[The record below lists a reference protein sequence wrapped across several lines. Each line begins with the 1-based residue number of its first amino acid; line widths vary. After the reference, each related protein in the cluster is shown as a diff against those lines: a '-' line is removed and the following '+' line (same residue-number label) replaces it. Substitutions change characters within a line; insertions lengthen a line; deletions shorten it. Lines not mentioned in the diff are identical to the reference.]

1 MQQMTHETLDTGLG
15 SFRDSSP
22 DYILAPVGLASMQDQ
37 AQKLAEYGRNG
48 DVYIVH
54 AAQGETVI
62 PLEVLNANPKVKGLL
77 YKQMRDMGLDPKE
90 FVVGDELNSIN
101 PVTGLP
107 EFFFKKIFRT
117 VKKVVK
123 KVVNVA
129 KKIAPI
135 ALPLIAATFGF
146 PFLGT
151 AFKAG
156 SFASSALAGGL
167 GTLAQGG
174 SFKDALKSGLIQG
187 GIASLAGGLKSSY
200 LGEPGGFMGGVR
212 KSFAGMP
219 GTPWLDPDTG
229 QWFTG
234 MDAKGVPYSQ
244 FSGGISEGANL
255 AALDPVALDSVGSS
269 NVENQLADLTA
280 NRGSMSDGEYLKKRH
295 SIISQPGASSSLSQP
310 ASRVA
315 SATDSN
321 PVAGQNKDLVAGG
334 AWRDWIERLKD
345 DASYPSV
352 DHIPTDFSDLTTF
365 NDQTAVGNQPSTFRE
380 KHFLKTIPNPFAR
393 QNPATAWQQ
402 SQLDKYAKEALATK
416 AKDAPWY
423 SSLWG
428 GPSVTAEDV
437 ATAMG
442 GNAETFLNQVPSSA
456 MTKSLKLVNPNVAQK
471 WGPTVVGGLGV
482 AGAVGAMDPE
492 KVKQPK
498 ERGPYVNP
506 EWDLAREEGESDA
519 DYDAR
524 KKEHRRKYVLSD
536 EALDPTLYTK
546 PPYVIPPYQP
556 YHQRRQQRRQQ
567 SMLAADGGMAAY
579 PRRELLVE
587 GPGTERSDDIPA
599 MLSDGEFVWNAKSV
613 RGADPS
619 GRGDRYAGARN
630 LYDMMRNFEMKS

>member
-123 KVVNVA
+123 KVIKVA

-146 PFLGT
+146 PFLSPTLFG
-151 AFKAG
+151 AG
-156 SFASSALAGGL
+156 SFGATALAGGL

-174 SFKDALKSGLIQG
+174 SFKDALKSGLMAG
-187 GIASLAGGLKSSY
+187 GIASIGAGFRGKGTF
-200 LGEPGGFMGGVR
+200 GENIS
-212 KSFAGMP
+212 KSFYDQGRTA
-219 GTPWLDPDTG
+219 T
-229 QWFTG
+229 F
-234 MDAKGVPYSQ
+234 SQ
-244 FSGGISEGANL
+244 NVGDFFKSAPKAPTDFSKEFPKVGPESDVFQGP
-255 AALDPVALDSVGSS
+255 ALDPVALDSVGSNFQQAS
-269 NVENQLADLTA
+269 LTHQPSFSEWA
-280 NRGSMSDGEYLKKRH
+280 RN
-295 SIISQPGASSSLSQP
+295 QPGFSMNDSGQEFLNGKLIPSDLRDRTVWGQPKGPGNLQASLKQTFVPS
-310 ASRVA
+310 
-315 SATDSN
+315 
-321 PVAGQNKDLVAGG
+321 KDLVAGEGGFGSLTPAEMGQG
-334 AWRDWIERLKD
+334 AAYMPPGYNPVAGTEKSFLDTASDFFFPK
-345 DASYPSV
+345 DASQSV
-352 DHIPTDFSDLTTF
+352 IDKKAAGLIRKHPTLYGGKGGVDRAGAAAKAEL
-365 NDQTAVGNQPSTFRE
+365 NPGVVRKGVGP
-380 KHFLKTIPNPFAR
+380 
-393 QNPATAWQQ
+393 
-402 SQLDKYAKEALATK
+402 
-416 AKDAPWY
+416 
-423 SSLWG
+423 
-428 GPSVTAEDV
+428 V
-437 ATAMG
+437 A
-442 GNAETFLNQVPSSA
+442 
-456 MTKSLKLVNPNVAQK
+456 
-471 WGPTVVGGLGV
+471 GGLGV
-482 AGAVGAMDPE
+482 AGALGAFKTKKVEQPE
-492 KVKQPK
+492 

-567 SMLAADGGMAAY
+567 RMFGADGGMAAY

-599 MLSDGEFVWNAKSV
+599 MLSDGEFVWNAKAV

>member
-107 EFFFKKIFRT
+107 EFFFKKIFRA

-156 SFASSALAGGL
+156 TFGATALAGGL

-174 SFKDALKSGLIQG
+174 SFKDALKSGLMAG
-187 GIASLAGGLKSSY
+187 GIASLTGGLKT
-200 LGEPGGFMGGVR
+200 LGTD
-212 KSFAGMP
+212 KSFMSGVERS
-219 GTPWLDPDTG
+219 
-229 QWFTG
+229 FTG
-234 MDAKGVPYSQ
+234 AGAPSWQTQWGRLQEGELGDFLLAKPEDPLKVAGIKSGLIGPVLEKANVP
-244 FSGGISEGANL
+244 
-255 AALDPVALDSVGSS
+255 SVGTTD
-269 NVENQLADLTA
+269 QGRYILT
-280 NRGSMSDGEYLKKRH
+280 GGLK
-295 SIISQPGASSSLSQP
+295 
-310 ASRVA
+310 
-315 SATDSN
+315 
-321 PVAGQNKDLVAGG
+321 GG
-334 AWRDWIERLKD
+334 
-345 DASYPSV
+345 
-352 DHIPTDFSDLTTF
+352 
-365 NDQTAVGNQPSTFRE
+365 
-380 KHFLKTIPNPFAR
+380 

-402 SQLDKYAKEALATK
+402 SQLDKYAKKALATK

-437 ATAMG
+437 ATTMG
-442 GNAETFLNQVPSSA
+442 GNAETFLKQVPSSA

-482 AGAVGAMDPE
+482 AGAVGAFGAPD
-492 KVKQPK
+492 VKQPEARSEYK
-498 ERGPYVNP
+498 NP
-506 EWDLAREEGESDA
+506 FNWRNLVQRTNESDA
-519 DYDAR
+519 DFLAR
-524 KKEHRRKYVLSD
+524 QEEMRLRHELPG
-536 EALDPTLYTK
+536 EALDPTLFAQG
-546 PPYVIPPYQP
+546 PYVIPPYSS
-556 YHQRRQQRRQQ
+556 QQR
-567 SMLAADGGMAAY
+567 MFGADGGMAAY

-599 MLSDGEFVWNAKSV
+599 MLSDGEFVWNAKAV

>member
-107 EFFFKKIFRT
+107 EFFFKKIFRA

-174 SFKDALKSGLIQG
+174 SFKDALKSGLLQG
-187 GIASLAGGLKSSY
+187 GIASLAGCLKT
-200 LGEPGGFMGGVR
+200 LGTGESFMSGVGR
-212 KSFAGMP
+212 S
-219 GTPWLDPDTG
+219 
-229 QWFTG
+229 FTG
-234 MDAKGVPYSQ
+234 AGAPSWQTQWWRLQGGELGDLLLAKP
-244 FSGGISEGANL
+244 E
-255 AALDPVALDSVGSS
+255 DSLSINKVGLSAELPS
-269 NVENQLADLTA
+269 FELADVDVDNPYWNPETMSIQENIYQGPDYSIPKKILPGSKQTFSHA
-280 NRGSMSDGEYLKKRH
+280 NDINRYLKKKV
-295 SIISQPGASSSLSQP
+295 PGKSFLDTASDFFFP
-310 ASRVA
+310 
-315 SATDSN
+315 
-321 PVAGQNKDLVAGG
+321 K
-334 AWRDWIERLKD
+334 
-345 DASYPSV
+345 DASQSV
-352 DHIPTDFSDLTTF
+352 IDEKAAELIRKHRTLYGGKGGVDR
-365 NDQTAVGNQPSTFRE
+365 AV
-380 KHFLKTIPNPFAR
+380 A
-393 QNPATAWQQ
+393 A
-402 SQLDKYAKEALATK
+402 AK
-416 AKDAPWY
+416 
-423 SSLWG
+423 
-428 GPSVTAEDV
+428 AE
-437 ATAMG
+437 
-442 GNAETFLNQVPSSA
+442 L
-456 MTKSLKLVNPNVAQK
+456 NPNVVRK
-471 WGPTVVGGLGV
+471 WVGPVAGGLGV
-482 AGAVGAMDPE
+482 AGALGAFDEPDVDQPE
-492 KVKQPK
+492 GHP
-498 ERGPYVNP
+498 PYVNP

-524 KKEHRRKYVLSD
+524 LK
-536 EALDPTLYTK
+536 
-546 PPYVIPPYQP
+546 
-556 YHQRRQQRRQQ
+556 
-567 SMLAADGGMAAY
+567 
-579 PRRELLVE
+579 
-587 GPGTERSDDIPA
+587 
-599 MLSDGEFVWNAKSV
+599 
-613 RGADPS
+613 
-619 GRGDRYAGARN
+619 
-630 LYDMMRNFEMKS
+630 

>member
-22 DYILAPVGLASMQDQ
+22 DYMLAPVGLASMQGQ

-107 EFFFKKIFRT
+107 EFFFKKIFRA

-174 SFKDALKSGLIQG
+174 SFKDALKSGLMAG
-187 GIASLAGGLKSSY
+187 GIASLPGGLKT
-200 LGEPGGFMGGVR
+200 LGTD
-212 KSFAGMP
+212 KSFMSGVERS
-219 GTPWLDPDTG
+219 
-229 QWFTG
+229 FTG
-234 MDAKGVPYSQ
+234 AGAPSWQTQWGRLQEGELGDFLLAKPEGMDLPGVEIPK
-244 FSGGISEGANL
+244 
-255 AALDPVALDSVGSS
+255 
-269 NVENQLADLTA
+269 VEHDDVYYVPDLEKQA
-280 NRGSMSDGEYLKKRH
+280 
-295 SIISQPGASSSLSQP
+295 QA
-310 ASRVA
+310 A
-315 SATDSN
+315 SASN
-321 PVAGQNKDLVAGG
+321 IQPTSYTNVNNRPSDVVTYSDYAGDGFVREGPKDLNIIQAQV
-334 AWRDWIERLKD
+334 R
-345 DASYPSV
+345 
-352 DHIPTDFSDLTTF
+352 
-365 NDQTAVGNQPSTFRE
+365 NQPSTFRE
-380 KHFLKTIPNPFAR
+380 KYYQGLLRDKHKQHLLDELYRENLAGVKGVTEEALTSDIVGKRDWWDKASDLVSGKSYTAKNVLDAAKVEDLSYLS
-393 QNPATAWQQ
+393 PAQQ
-402 SQLDKYAKEALATK
+402 LAIEKEASAV
-416 AKDAPWY
+416 AK
-423 SSLWG
+423 SLSAG
-428 GPSVTAEDV
+428 LPRKYGPSLA
-437 ATAMG
+437 
-442 GNAETFLNQVPSSA
+442 
-456 MTKSLKLVNPNVAQK
+456 
-471 WGPTVVGGLGV
+471 V
-482 AGAVGAMDPE
+482 AGAGAYAVGAFDAPDT
-492 KVKQPK
+492 KQPEARSEYK
-498 ERGPYVNP
+498 NP
-506 EWDLAREEGESDA
+506 FNWRNLVQRTDESDA
-519 DYDAR
+519 DFSAR
-524 KKEHRRKYVLSD
+524 QEEMRLRHELPD
-536 EALDPTLYTK
+536 EALDPTLFAQG
-546 PPYVIPPYQP
+546 PYVIPPYSS
-556 YHQRRQQRRQQ
+556 QQR
-567 SMLAADGGMAAY
+567 MFGADGGMAAY

-599 MLSDGEFVWNAKSV
+599 MLSDGEFVMNAKSV

>member
-107 EFFFKKIFRT
+107 EFFFKKIFRA

-123 KVVNVA
+123 KVVKVA

-146 PFLGT
+146 PFLSPTLFG
-151 AFKAG
+151 AG
-156 SFASSALAGGL
+156 SFGATALAGGL

-174 SFKDALKSGLIQG
+174 SFKDALKSGLMAG
-187 GIASLAGGLKSSY
+187 GIASIGAGFT
-200 LGEPGGFMGGVR
+200 GEGTFGENIS
-212 KSFAGMP
+212 KSFY
-219 GTPWLDPDTG
+219 DPARTAT
-229 QWFTG
+229 F
-234 MDAKGVPYSQ
+234 SQ
-244 FSGGISEGANL
+244 NVGDFFKSAPKAPTDFSKEFPKVGPESDVFQGPS
-255 AALDPVALDSVGSS
+255 LDPVSLEHVGSNFQQAS
-269 NVENQLADLTA
+269 LTHQPSFSEWA
-280 NRGSMSDGEYLKKRH
+280 RN
-295 SIISQPGASSSLSQP
+295 QPGFSMNDSGQEFLNGKLIPSDLRGRTVWGQPKGPGNLQAST
-310 ASRVA
+310 
-315 SATDSN
+315 TDFSTV
-321 PVAGQNKDLVAGG
+321 PSKDLVAGG
-334 AWRDWIERLKD
+334 GGFG
-345 DASYPSV
+345 S
-352 DHIPTDFSDLTTF
+352 LTPAEMGQGAAYMPPGYNPVTG
-365 NDQTAVGNQPSTFRE
+365 QT
-380 KHFLKTIPNPFAR
+380 PF
-393 QNPATAWQQ
+393 Q
-402 SQLDKYAKEALATK
+402 EALSIAEEIKASKIKESLLPEWVSPPTVTK
-416 AKDAPWY
+416 NELLKRGVT
-423 SSLWG
+423 SSVADTVLERG
-428 GPSVTAEDV
+428 GGINPTYVAEY
-437 ATAMG
+437 
-442 GNAETFLNQVPSSA
+442 
-456 MTKSLKLVNPNVAQK
+456 
-471 WGPTVVGGLGV
+471 GPKVVGGLG
-482 AGAVGAMDPE
+482 AAYLGGAFDPE
-492 KVKQPK
+492 EVKQP
-498 ERGPYVNP
+498 EGHPEYVNP
-506 EWDLAREEGESDA
+506 EWDLEREEGESDA

-567 SMLAADGGMAAY
+567 RMFGADGGMAAY

-599 MLSDGEFVWNAKSV
+599 MLSDGEFVMNAKAV

>member
-22 DYILAPVGLASMQDQ
+22 DYMLAPVGLASMQDQ

-123 KVVNVA
+123 KVIKIA

-146 PFLGT
+146 PFLSPTLFGP
-151 AFKAG
+151 G
-156 SFASSALAGGL
+156 SFGASALAGGL

-174 SFKDALKSGLIQG
+174 SFKDALKSGLMAG
-187 GIASLAGGLKSSY
+187 GITAIGAGFTGEGTFGENISKSFYDQGRTATFSQNV
-200 LGEPGGFMGGVR
+200 GDFFKSAPKAPTEFTSMDPPEPGYI
-212 KSFAGMP
+212 
-219 GTPWLDPDTG
+219 DP
-229 QWFTG
+229 
-234 MDAKGVPYSQ
+234 
-244 FSGGISEGANL
+244 IS
-255 AALDPVALDSVGSS
+255 PVERV
-269 NVENQLADLTA
+269 DL
-280 NRGSMSDGEYLKKRH
+280 
-295 SIISQPGASSSLSQP
+295 
-310 ASRVA
+310 
-315 SATDSN
+315 
-321 PVAGQNKDLVAGG
+321 
-334 AWRDWIERLKD
+334 
-345 DASYPSV
+345 
-352 DHIPTDFSDLTTF
+352 
-365 NDQTAVGNQPSTFRE
+365 
-380 KHFLKTIPNPFAR
+380 
-393 QNPATAWQQ
+393 
-402 SQLDKYAKEALATK
+402 
-416 AKDAPWY
+416 
-423 SSLWG
+423 
-428 GPSVTAEDV
+428 
-437 ATAMG
+437 
-442 GNAETFLNQVPSSA
+442 GNAFDP
-456 MTKSLKLVNPNVAQK
+456 
-471 WGPTVVGGLGV
+471 GR
-482 AGAVGAMDPE
+482 AGAVDLGNAFDPGRATAFPRSQDYGLRMKPRHHIDADFSELRTFPGSEASQVTRTFPGSEASQIASAENLLAAKEQSSWLPDVLKPVFPERLTPAELVKETGMSLADATKMLEPGAGVNPTYFQQYAGKVGAGLGAAYLGGAFDPE
-492 KVKQPK
+492 EVDQP
-498 ERGPYVNP
+498 EGHPDYVNP
-506 EWDLAREEGESDA
+506 AWDLAREEGESDA

-524 KKEHRRKYVLSD
+524 LKVHRRKYLIPD
-536 EALDPTLYTK
+536 EALDPTRFTP

-556 YHQRRQQRRQQ
+556 YQQRRQQ

-599 MLSDGEFVWNAKSV
+599 MLSDGEFVMNSKSV

-619 GRGDRYAGARN
+619 GRGNRYAGARN
-630 LYDMMRNFEMKS
+630 LYDMMRNFEMKG